1 VLALILF
8 CAVPLSRASGAKPIK
23 RPLDSVSMGDL
34 KSGCCSVWRSSL
46 PMAKL
51 LYSGWIVAACRV
63 GADRKCRRP
72 IRRYERS

>member
-1 VLALILF
+1 MLALILF

-51 LYSGWIVAACRV
+51 LYSG
-63 GADRKCRRP
+63 
-72 IRRYERS
+72 